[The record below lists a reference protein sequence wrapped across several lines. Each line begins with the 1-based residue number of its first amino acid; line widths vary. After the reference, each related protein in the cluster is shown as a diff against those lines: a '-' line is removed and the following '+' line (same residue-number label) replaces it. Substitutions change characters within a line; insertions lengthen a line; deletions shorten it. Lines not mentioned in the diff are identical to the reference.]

1 MTLLENWAQ
10 LVACHEHPINKIV
23 VHEPGAMARGIYR
36 FSATDTDLSGQQKV
50 RLRCAMQE
58 NQQ

>member
-36 FSATDTDLSGQQKV
+36 FSAYAGPCVAELWS
-50 RLRCAMQE
+50 A
-58 NQQ
+58 